1 MTVIHSFLPVIKPG
15 ANILILGSMPGKQ
28 SLQVDQYYAHPRNT
42 FWRIFCNLFNID
54 EKLILGVDKYKEK
67 IARLE
72 EANIALWDVLQSCTR
87 ESSLDADIIE
97 SSVIAN
103 DFSTFFN
110 THQSIRH
117 IYFNGAKAEQL
128 YKRHVI
134 PTLSD
139 QQSQLPMTRLPSTS
153 PAYAAMCF
161 QEKMQEWRLI
171 KH

>member
-97 SSVIAN
+97 SSIIAN

>member
-15 ANILILGSMPGKQ
+15 ADILILGSMPGKQ

-97 SSVIAN
+97 SSIIAN

>member
-1 MTVIHSFLPVIKPG
+1 MTVIHSFLSVINPG

-97 SSVIAN
+97 SSIIAN

>member
-1 MTVIHSFLPVIKPG
+1 MPVIHSFSPVIKPG
-15 ANILILGSMPGKQ
+15 ANILVLGSMPGKR
-28 SLQVDQYYAHPRNT
+28 SLQANQYYAHPRNA

-54 EKLILGVDKYKEK
+54 EKLILGVDKYRKR
-67 IARLE
+67 IAYLE
-72 EANIALWDVLQSCTR
+72 EANIALWDVLQCCTR
-87 ESSLDADIIE
+87 ESSLDADIVE
-97 SSVIAN
+97 SSIIAN
-103 DFSTFFN
+103 NFSTFLDKN
-110 THQSIRH
+110 KSIKH

-161 QEKMQEWRLI
+161 EEKMQEWQLI

>member
-1 MTVIHSFLPVIKPG
+1 MTVLHSFLPVIKPG
-15 ANILILGSMPGKQ
+15 ADILILGSMPGKR
-28 SLQVDQYYAHPRNT
+28 SLQVDQYYAHPRNA
-42 FWRIFCNLFNID
+42 FWRIFCNLFNIN
-54 EKLILGVDKYKEK
+54 EKLILGVDKYRKR
-67 IARLE
+67 IAYLE

-87 ESSLDADIIE
+87 ESSLDADIVE
-97 SSVIAN
+97 SSIIAN
-103 DFSTFFN
+103 DFSTFFYK
-110 THQSIRH
+110 HKSIRH

-139 QQSQLPMTRLPSTS
+139 QQRQLPMTRLPSTS

-161 QEKMQEWRLI
+161 EKKMQEWQLI